1 MSRRMLIL
9 GWVTLLGFGFLG
21 LVLVYFFQPTTLH
34 ELLIGQWPIGKQF
47 LAGTLTGVIGAGVA
61 LILINASFFK
71 DEKQKYHRLLNNW
84 SWTELGIVFI
94 SICAGVGEELLF
106 RAGLQPFMGLWITS
120 VLFVVIHGYINP
132 MNWKISVYGIV
143 MIGFI
148 AVLGYLYQ
156 TAGILTA
163 IIAHTIFDAIL
174 LFQLIEKKALKSA

>member
-1 MSRRMLIL
+1 MSKRLLIL
-9 GWVTLLGFGFLG
+9 GWVTLLGFGFIG
-21 LVLVYFFQPTTLH
+21 LALVYFFQPITLL
-34 ELLIGQWPIGKQF
+34 ELLMGQWALGQQ
-47 LAGTLTGVIGAGVA
+47 LLVGTLTGVIGAGVA
-61 LILINASFFK
+61 IILINASFFK